1 MKRINFIKSMLMI
14 SILAPFVA
22 CSDGDNGFDI
32 NGSWISHN
40 ENYEDWNIYTF
51 DYDASVSYQDVD
63 GVKFTGTYSYSNKD
77 EVVAMNITNTN
88 SDSYSGIVTFGVT
101 EVDGHLLLDSGEE
114 GTSQY
119 HSITPATKIVGEWR
133 WRNGDDWKKYIFKS
147 NGEFDLIDNTGS
159 QSRGTYTYHKADRL
173 LVIKTTAAESG
184 TLGEEIYLVNLYKE
198 LILMEEPNGDSYIY
212 ENIY

>member
-1 MKRINFIKSMLMI
+1 MKRIKFIKSMLMI

-22 CSDGDNGFDI
+22 CSEGDNGFDI

-40 ENYEDWNIYTF
+40 ENYEDWSIYTF

-88 SDSYSGIVTFGVT
+88 SESYSGIVTLGIT
-101 EVDGHLLLDSGEE
+101 EVDGYMLLDLGEE

-119 HSITPATKIVGEWR
+119 YSITPATKIVGEWR

-173 LVIKTTAAESG
+173 LVIKTTYAESG

-198 LILMEEPNGDSYIY
+198 LILLEEPNGDSYIY
-212 ENIY
+212 ENIN